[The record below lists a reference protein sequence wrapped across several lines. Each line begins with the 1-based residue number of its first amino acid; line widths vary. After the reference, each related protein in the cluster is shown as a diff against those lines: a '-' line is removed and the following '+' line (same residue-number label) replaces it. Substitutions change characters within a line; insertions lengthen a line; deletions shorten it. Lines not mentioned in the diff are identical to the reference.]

1 MTQLA
6 TMARRGAVDDAG
18 TTPMPAAARLTAGEA
33 AERIAAGDLT
43 AAALAEACIARTLA
57 RDDAVRAWTVFE
69 PEMVRRQAEERDAA
83 TQRGPL
89 HGVPVGI
96 KDILFTRDL
105 PTTYNSPHF
114 QAHHPNMDA
123 AVVALLRA
131 AGAIV
136 FGKNDTVEFAVNG
149 RRARTRNPH
158 DPGRTPGGSSSGSA
172 AAVADFQVPLSIGT
186 QTGGSV
192 IRPASYCGVYAM
204 KPTWNA
210 VSSEGMKTCAP
221 SIDTIGWYARSA
233 GDVALL
239 CDVFAIAGDGR
250 TAPAS
255 LDGASIAICR
265 SPVWGMAAAEV
276 GEALDLCTRL
286 LRAAGAHVDVLDLPE
301 RFDGLTHAHKV
312 VMQCE
317 MGSTF
322 LPEFATLGDAL
333 YPELVATMR
342 NEAGYTRADLRAAYD
357 LASECRTRFDALAD
371 GYDAV
376 VTPSAAGIA
385 PVGLED
391 TGAATFNRIWTL
403 LHTPCVNVP
412 GLSGPGGMPLGLTVT
427 GPRFSDRRVVAV
439 ADMLGACIRDRGEEA
454 KDRPRPEGRR
464 GAESNSV

>member
-1 MTQLA
+1 MRQLA
-6 TMARRGAVDDAG
+6 ATMDRQGDTTAAG
-18 TTPMPAAARLTAGEA
+18 NAPVPAPARLTATEA
-33 AERIAAGDLT
+33 AARIATGDLT

-57 RDDAVRAWTVFE
+57 RDDAVRAWTVFD
-69 PEMVRRQAEERDAA
+69 PGMVRRQAAESDAQ
-83 TQRGPL
+83 TPRGPL

-123 AVVALLRA
+123 AVVSLLRA

-158 DPGRTPGGSSSGSA
+158 DPDRTPGGSSSGSA

-210 VSSEGMKTCAP
+210 VSAEGMKACAP

-233 GDVALL
+233 GDIALL

-250 TAPAS
+250 AAATS

-265 SPVWGMAAAEV
+265 SPVWDLAGPEV
-276 GEALDLCTRL
+276 REALDRCAL
-286 LRAAGAHVDVLDLPE
+286 LLEAAGARVETLDLPD
-301 RFDGLTHAHKV
+301 RFDGLTNAHKV

-322 LPEFATLGDAL
+322 LPEFTALGDAL
-333 YPELVATMR
+333 YPELVAAMR
-342 NEAGYTRADLRAAYD
+342 NEAGYGRAELRAAYD
-357 LASECRTRFDALAD
+357 LAAECRARFDALAD
-371 GYDAV
+371 GYDGV

-385 PVGLED
+385 PRGLDD

-412 GLSGPGGMPLGLTVT
+412 GLSGPGGMPVGLTVT
-427 GPRFSDRRVVAV
+427 GPRFADRRVVAV
-439 ADMLGACIRDRGEEA
+439 AGLLGACIRDDA
-454 KDRPRPEGRR
+454 GRSH
-464 GAESNSV
+464 GKAVE

>member
-6 TMARRGAVDDAG
+6 TMARRGAMDDAG
-18 TTPMPAAARLTAGEA
+18 MASVPAAARLTAGEA
-33 AERIAAGDLT
+33 AERIAAGALT
-43 AAALAEACIARTLA
+43 AASLAEACIARTLD

-69 PEMVRRQAEERDAA
+69 PEMVRRQAAERDAQ
-83 TQRGPL
+83 TRRGPL

-114 QAHHPNMDA
+114 QAHHPDMDA

-210 VSSEGMKTCAP
+210 VSAEGMKTCAP

-233 GDVALL
+233 DDVALL
-239 CDVFAIAGDGR
+239 CDVFGIAGDGR

-265 SPVWGMAAAEV
+265 SPVWDKAEAEV
-276 GEALDLCTRL
+276 RAALDRCALM
-286 LRAAGAHVDVLDLPE
+286 LRAAGARVETLDLPG
-301 RFDGLTHAHKV
+301 RFDGLTDAHKV
-312 VMQCE
+312 IMQCE
-317 MGSTF
+317 MRTTF
-322 LPEFATLGDAL
+322 LPEFVALGDAL

-342 NEAGYTRADLRAAYD
+342 NDAGYSRADLRAAYD
-357 LASECRTRFDALAD
+357 LAAECRAGFDGLAD

-376 VTPSAAGIA
+376 VTPSTAGIA
-385 PVGLED
+385 PLGLED

-412 GLSGPGGMPLGLTVT
+412 GLSGPGSMPLGLTVT
-427 GPRFSDRRVVAV
+427 GPRFSDRRVVAM
-439 ADMLGACIRDRGEEA
+439 AGLLGACIRYDNDA
-454 KDRPRPEGRR
+454 SADQQQPR
-464 GAESNSV
+464 

>member
-1 MTQLA
+1 MTQPA
-6 TMARRGAVDDAG
+6 MMARQGTGDAAG
-18 TTPMPAAARLTAGEA
+18 MAPVPAPARLTATEA
-33 AERIAAGDLT
+33 AARIAAGDLT
-43 AAALAEACIARTLA
+43 ATSLAEACIARTLT
-57 RDDAVRAWTVFE
+57 RDAAVRAWTVFE
-69 PEMVRRQAEERDAA
+69 PEMVRRQAAARDAE
-83 TQRGPL
+83 TPRGPL

-114 QAHHPNMDA
+114 QSHHPNVDA

-210 VSSEGMKTCAP
+210 VSAEGMKTCAP

-233 GDVALL
+233 EDIALL
-239 CDVFAIAGDGR
+239 CDVFSITSDGR
-250 TAPAS
+250 SAPAS

-265 SPVWGMAAAEV
+265 SPVWDKAEPEAR
-276 GEALDLCTRL
+276 EALERCTL
-286 LRAAGAHVDVLDLPE
+286 LLEAAGARVETLDLPD
-301 RFDGLTHAHKV
+301 RFDGLTDAHKV
-312 VMQCE
+312 IMQCE
-317 MGSTF
+317 MRSTF
-322 LPEFATLGDAL
+322 LPEYAALGDAL
-333 YPELVATMR
+333 YAELVATMR
-342 NEAGYTRADLRAAYD
+342 NEAGYTSADLRGAYD
-357 LASECRTRFDALAD
+357 LAAECRARFDTVAE

-376 VTPSAAGIA
+376 VTPSTAGIA
-385 PVGLED
+385 PKGLDD

-412 GLSGPGGMPLGLTVT
+412 GLSGPGGMPVGLTVT

-439 ADMLGACIRDRGEEA
+439 AEMLGACIRHRSTASPDHQQ
-454 KDRPRPEGRR
+454 PE
-464 GAESNSV
+464 